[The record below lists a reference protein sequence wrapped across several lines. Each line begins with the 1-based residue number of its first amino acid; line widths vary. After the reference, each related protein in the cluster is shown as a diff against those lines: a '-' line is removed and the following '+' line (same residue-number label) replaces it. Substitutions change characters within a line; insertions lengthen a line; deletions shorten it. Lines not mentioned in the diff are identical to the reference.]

1 MSDSYPRFTVA
12 AVQAASVFFDRDKTI
27 DKAVRF
33 IEEAAD
39 KGAVIIGFPEL
50 FIAGHPGLWYMAKKT
65 NPLAIQGKLF
75 KTLVKNAVKV
85 PGPEVDR
92 LCAAAKKARAHV
104 VIGMSE
110 ADDLFPGTL
119 YMSQLVISDKGE
131 VMGVHRKLVVTNVEK
146 LVYSQGDGSHLKVY
160 DTSYGKLS
168 VLQCGEHAMSLAKY
182 ALLAMG
188 AQIHVAGWPS
198 FPRNVNGEGQRDS
211 VEFRVRQFAHEGKLF
226 VINSCGVTDRQNI
239 DACCDTQEEKD
250 NIVSEGGGTS
260 IVGPNGQYL
269 AGPIYEGEAVLTAEI
284 SLEDAL
290 AGKMKHNVL
299 GHYSRWD
306 VLSLNFNRERL
317 SPFANESTPGKH
329 GLAHDLK
336 ETRERLQELADKVD
350 ALGGKLG
357 GKPGGKPGG
366 KLAGKA
372 DAK

>member
-12 AVQAASVFFDRDKTI
+12 AVQAASVFFDRDKTL
-27 DKAVRF
+27 DKALRA

-50 FIAGHPGLWYMAKKT
+50 FISGHPGLWYMAKKT
-65 NPLAIQGKLF
+65 NPLVIQGKIF
-75 KTLVKNAVKV
+75 KELVKNAVKV

-92 LCAAAKKARAHV
+92 LCAAAKKARAYV

-110 ADDLFPGTL
+110 VDDLFPGTL
-119 YMSQLVISDKGE
+119 YMSQLLISDKGE

-168 VLQCGEHAMSLAKY
+168 ALQCGEHAMSLAKY

-188 AQIHVAGWPS
+188 AQIHVASWPS

-211 VEFRVRQFAHEGKLF
+211 VEFRVRQFAHEGKIF

-239 DACCDTQEEKD
+239 DACCDTQAEAD

-269 AGPIYEGEAVLTAEI
+269 AGPLYEGEAVLTAEI

-290 AGKMKHNVL
+290 PGKMKHNVL

-317 SPFANESTPGKH
+317 SPFADPAPH
-329 GLAHDLK
+329 ALALELK
-336 ETRERLQELADKVD
+336 EAKQRLQELADKVD
-350 ALGGKLG
+350 ELT
-357 GKPGGKPGG
+357 G
-366 KLAGKA
+366 KLAEK
-372 DAK
+372 